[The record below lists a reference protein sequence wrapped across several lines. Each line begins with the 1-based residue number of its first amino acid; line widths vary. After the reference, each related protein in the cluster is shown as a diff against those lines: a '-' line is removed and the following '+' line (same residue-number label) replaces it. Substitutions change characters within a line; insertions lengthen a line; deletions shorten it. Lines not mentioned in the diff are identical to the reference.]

1 MKINLY
7 TWFDARQL
15 DFRPKHFIT
24 TRTAVTDE
32 SLEWIF
38 EKLQG
43 RFYLEQEH
51 DSFLGSKSYP
61 YFEDPQEAILYEL
74 TWA

>member
-1 MKINLY
+1 MKINFY

-15 DFRPKHFIT
+15 DFCPKHFLT
-24 TRTAVTDE
+24 TKTPVCEE
-32 SLEWIF
+32 SLEWIN
-38 EKLQG
+38 ETLQG
-43 RFYLEQEH
+43 RFYLYQVN
-51 DSFLGSKSYP
+51 DFLEFKIIP

>member
-24 TRTAVTDE
+24 TKTPVTDE
-32 SLEWIF
+32 SLAWIY
-38 EKLQG
+38 ESLQG
-43 RFYLEQEH
+43 RFYLEE
-51 DSFLGSKSYP
+51 SNNFLEFHSIP
-61 YFEDPQEAILYEL
+61 YFEDPQEAVLYEL
-74 TWA
+74 TWS